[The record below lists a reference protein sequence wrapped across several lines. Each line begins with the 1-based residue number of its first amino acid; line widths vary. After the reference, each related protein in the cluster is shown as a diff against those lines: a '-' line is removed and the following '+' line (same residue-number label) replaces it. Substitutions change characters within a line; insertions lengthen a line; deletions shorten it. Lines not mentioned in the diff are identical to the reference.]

1 MIDHIEN
8 FLNIKMKYIIGK
20 MIIMNYTEA
29 HINIIIIFNI
39 KVIYNII
46 YFQYVLQFIANVI
59 FKVNHCN
66 YVIIKHL
73 YLNLKDIFL

>member
-46 YFQYVLQFIANVI
+46 YF
-59 FKVNHCN
+59 
-66 YVIIKHL
+66 
-73 YLNLKDIFL
+73 